1 MNLVI
6 DIGNSTHKWAIFTNE
21 GKMVDSQQQPQ
32 LTTDLLQATL
42 DRYPIRHSICSAVGA
57 CDSQLINILKDRTNY
72 HEFSY
77 LSRLPIELCYETPQ
91 TLGLDRIANAV
102 GAFSLYPHHDI
113 LSIQAG
119 TCLVFDFVDHNG
131 RYLGGSISPGLE
143 MRFKALHH
151 FTQKLPLVTKRDID
165 FFIGNSTQ
173 HSIESGVMHGI
184 IDEINTSIDRY
195 AQQATDLKV
204 LLTGGDSAFLCNSIK
219 NTIFAPSNIVLL
231 GLHKILQLNV
241 EHA

>member
-6 DIGNSTHKWAIFTNE
+6 DIGNSTHKWAVFADGGE
-21 GKMVDSQQQPQ
+21 LVDLQQQHQ
-32 LTTDLLQATL
+32 LTPDLLQVTL
-42 DRYPIRHSICSAVGA
+42 NRYPISHSICSAVGA
-57 CDSQLINILKDRTNY
+57 YDSQLISILEDKTNY

-102 GAFSLYPHHDI
+102 GAFSLYPHQDI

-119 TCLVFDFVDHNG
+119 TCLVFDFIDHNS
-131 RYLGGSISPGLE
+131 RYLGGSISPGIE

-151 FTQKLPLVTKRDID
+151 FTQKLPLVEKRDID
-165 FFIGNSTQ
+165 FFIGDSTQ
-173 HSIESGVMHGI
+173 HSIESGVLHGI

-204 LLTGGDSAFLCNSIK
+204 LLTGGDAAFLRNSIK
-219 NTIFAPSNIVLL
+219 NTIFAPSNLVLL